1 MRLRA
6 NRSADVASDRYNI
19 AGIPFVKRACIG
31 ALLLMSIVALTGLSG
46 CSRSFW
52 RRNAED
58 NAYDVL
64 GEKIT
69 DPRWESP
76 RLDITPDARSRFYDP
91 TDPDHPP
98 LPPDDPSAHQYMH
111 WMAGVPWAK
120 RRDKPWAGGVFWPPF
135 ARTKG
140 FRGWKG
146 WHKFG
151 EQFSVEN
158 PQWLEPFEMAPDQ
171 LEAAREEN
179 PEYKPKLEN
188 LTLPQAVE
196 LSLIHSRD
204 FQTQLENLFL
214 TSLQLTFERFRFKVR
229 YLNFGGTRPTSVLTG
244 ESIPKTEDSLTWT
257 NRLGVSQLMPWG
269 AQWAVELSNNTLW
282 LFSSDQ
288 TGSASSLSY
297 ALVQPILQGA
307 GRKVVLENLTQG
319 ERNVLYAVRNFA
331 RFRQGFFTTVVSGQ
345 GGSTV
350 PGNTGGVSA
359 SAGGGTGYLQ
369 LLSQRQSIKNREL
382 NIRLIESQS
391 DRLQVLA
398 AQESEIP
405 YGSVKLPAGIKFP
418 EVLGDRVR
426 YSPVSGQLQWMDP
439 VDITDEDEAVLLK
452 FAETDYFTSEMEK
465 FVRSQIDD
473 RLGGEPKRPEKLM
486 LKENPS
492 EEERNKYETEVR
504 RRQTEYEEKL
514 KAYREEFQSR
524 LERQLPEA
532 IQDYLD
538 AVTDLVDNIRNVTTP
553 LQVTQLQSQLVS
565 ARASLL
571 SQELTY
577 RQAVDSF
584 KFDQLGLPTDL
595 ILSID
600 ESMLQPFE
608 LIDDR
613 LLNLQSEAELLT
625 KTRTGLDAGNP
636 DIAQALSESLQRL
649 IGLRDDV
656 RNIGIE
662 MLEEDI
668 RRFNANLPA
677 RLDSLENQLDKDR
690 ITTNYE
696 SDHRLFTRIK
706 DDLVTSVDR
715 PIELLLEESRALNDV
730 PPKPNQE
737 PEIHLK
743 NLRRIISDLQTA
755 QEDLL
760 SIVQGLTVIQVN
772 LRVELIHLNPFNMTM
787 TEATNMGLENRLDL
801 MNSRATV
808 MDLRRKI
815 EVSGNSLLGI
825 LNLRFEGDVNTR
837 GLLQNTQPLEF
848 IGSESS
854 YRAGINFT
862 APLDQVT
869 QRNAYR
875 TALIAYQRARRDYM
889 LAEDTVKF
897 EIRNAWRQVTTGRET
912 FEYQRQSVRI
922 AARQFDQTVETTT
935 KNPDTGSTANSGLN
949 LIQALNGVL
958 NAQNGLISNWVTYET
973 NRLNIHRDMGI
984 MQIDETGLWLDEY
997 YQQLRTDSFPP
1008 TPNPPDGEML
1018 PPPAPSTDESET
1030 PDETNS
1036 EIAPPAAQDDI
1047 PRLAPF
1053 GDLNED
1059 PGISPDIPEPALR
1072 QRAARED

>member
-1 MRLRA
+1 MLQRVD
-6 NRSADVASDRYNI
+6 RSASLPTNRNI
-19 AGIPFVKRACIG
+19 PTVCRIATRALAGVFLLV
-31 ALLLMSIVALTGLSG
+31 ALLAISGLSG

-52 RRNAED
+52 RRNAEE

-69 DPRWESP
+69 DPRWTSP
-76 RLDITPDARSRFYDP
+76 RLDITPDERSRFYDP
-91 TDPDHPP
+91 SDPDCAP
-98 LPPDDPSAHQYMH
+98 LPPDDPAAHQYMH
-111 WMAGVPWAK
+111 WMGGVPWAK

-146 WHKFG
+146 WHEYG
-151 EQFSVEN
+151 EEFSVEN
-158 PQWLEPFEMAPDQ
+158 PQWLAPFELAPDQ
-171 LEAAREEN
+171 IEAAKEQD

-188 LTLPQAVE
+188 LTLAQAVE

-229 YLNFGGTRPTSVLTG
+229 YLTIGGSRPTSVLTG
-244 ESIPKTEDSLTWT
+244 ESIPDTEDSLSWG
-257 NRLGVSQLMPWG
+257 NNFGVSQLMPWG

-319 ERNVLYAVRNFA
+319 ERTLLYGVRNFA
-331 RFRQGFFTTVVSGQ
+331 RFRQGFFTTIVAGS

-359 SAGGGTGYLQ
+359 AAGGGQGYLQ
-369 LLSQRQSIKNREL
+369 LLQQRQSIKNREL
-382 NIRLIESQS
+382 NIRMIESQS

-398 AQESEIP
+398 AQKSKEP
-405 YGSVKLPAGIKFP
+405 YGSVKLPDDIRFP
-418 EVLGDRVR
+418 EVLGDRVQ
-426 YSPVSGQLQWMDP
+426 YSSSAGQIQWKDL
-439 VDITDEDEAVLLK
+439 VNISDQDEQILLD
-452 FAETDYFTSEMEK
+452 FAESDYFKSEIEK
-465 FVRSQIDD
+465 FVRARIDD
-473 RLGGEPKRPEKLM
+473 RLGGEPKSPAREPNER
-486 LKENPS
+486 
-492 EEERNKYETEVR
+492 EERFQER
-504 RRQTEYEEKL
+504 ITEYEQKL
-514 KAYREEFQSR
+514 TNYREEFDRR
-524 LERQLPEA
+524 LETQLPEA
-532 IQDYLD
+532 VQDYLN
-538 AVTDLVDNIRNVTTP
+538 AVADMVDNIRNVTTP

-565 ARASLL
+565 ARSGLL
-571 SQELTY
+571 SQQLTY
-577 RQAVDSF
+577 RQSLDSF
-584 KFDQLGLPTDL
+584 KFDQLGLPTDV

-613 LLNLQSEAELLT
+613 LLDLQSQAEFLT
-625 KTRTGLDAGNP
+625 KSRQGLDERNP
-636 DIAQALSESLQRL
+636 QVVSALSEALKLL
-649 IGLRDDV
+649 IELRDRV
-656 RNIGIE
+656 RSVGLE
-662 MLEEDI
+662 MLQNDFQ
-668 RRFNANLPA
+668 RFENNLPI
-677 RLDSLENQLDKDR
+677 RLDSLERQEDRDR
-690 ITTNYE
+690 INTNYE
-696 SDHRLFTRIK
+696 NDRRLFTRIK
-706 DDLVTSVDR
+706 DDFLVNVDR
-715 PIELLLEESRALNDV
+715 PIEAITAELQSVENNPSQPDS
-730 PPKPNQE
+730 E

-743 NLRRIISDLQTA
+743 KLERLISTLQTA

-760 SIVQGLTVIQVN
+760 TIVQGLTVIQVN
-772 LRVELIHLNPFNMTM
+772 LRVELINLNRFEMSM
-787 TEATNMGLENRLDL
+787 TEAVNMGLENRLDL

-825 LNLRFEGDVNTR
+825 LNLRFEGDVNTK
-837 GLLQNTQPLEF
+837 GVLQNTQPLEF
-848 IGSESS
+848 LGSQSS

-912 FEYQRQSVRI
+912 FDFQRQSVRI
-922 AARQFDQTVETTT
+922 AARQFDQTVETTKDPT
-935 KNPDTGSTANSGLN
+935 ANSSANSGLN

-958 NAQNGLISNWVTYET
+958 NAQNGLIQNWVTYET

-984 MQIDETGLWLDEY
+984 MQIDETGLWMDEY
-997 YQQLRTDSFPP
+997 YQQLRADSSPP
-1008 TPNPPDGEML
+1008 ESDPSDSEML
-1018 PPPAPSTDESET
+1018 PPPAPPADSPENANE
-1030 PDETNS
+1030 PNS
-1036 EIAPPAAQDDI
+1036 EIAPPPGPDDL
-1047 PRLAPF
+1047 PRLAPI
-1053 GDLNED
+1053 GENNED
-1059 PGISPDIPEPALR
+1059 PGISPDGP
-1072 QRAARED
+1072 RE